1 MKHVPFFRWVVAL
14 GLVLF
19 GASLAVYMTAPEDPE
34 TKQIDLTVLSEK
46 PDGSCTVSWADPYA
60 KVRRKGPYQC
70 EPDRDPVLKGGAYDP
85 DTGHGWVRDGS

>member
-1 MKHVPFFRWVVAL
+1 MSFFRWVVAL

-19 GASLAVYMTAPEDPE
+19 GASLAVYMAVPEDPE

-60 KVRRKGPYQC
+60 KVRREGPYQC
-70 EPDRDPVLKGGAYDP
+70 EPDRDPCSRAAPTTLTPATAG
-85 DTGHGWVRDGS
+85 TRDGS